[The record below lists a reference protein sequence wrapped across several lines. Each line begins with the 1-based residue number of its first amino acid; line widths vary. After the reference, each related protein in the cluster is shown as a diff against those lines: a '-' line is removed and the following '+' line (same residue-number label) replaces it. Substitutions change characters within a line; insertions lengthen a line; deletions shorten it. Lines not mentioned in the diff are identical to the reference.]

1 MERALVASDGGLRP
15 AVDSL
20 LREAVEVLRCN
31 YAIFDAERRLVD
43 HSASYAE
50 LHRAAFNAKPAGL
63 RYDDLMREAIR
74 QTLGDAT
81 PEIQAAELARRI
93 AAHGSDNP
101 GDFDRLYPGG
111 RWMRVAK
118 HRLSD
123 GHVAGL
129 AIDITTL
136 KEREAAIAASEARYR
151 ALIDTA
157 PVGIWHLDEGGR
169 TLFANARLA
178 VLYGGTVP
186 DSLAGAPLQQHDA
199 LASEGPFGFPCG
211 REIEAVIP
219 AQGNRHKAHVLVCAS
234 DWLPAPDGGGGRST
248 ILTLLDITPL
258 KAAQAQAEHLAWH
271 DALTDLGNRAQFQ
284 RALEKV
290 ADERHGA
297 VLLLVDLDHFKEVN
311 DRHGHAA
318 GDTMLRAVAVRL
330 RMAARHDD
338 LVCRLGGD
346 EFAILLRGSDAAQ
359 RAPAL
364 ADGLASALQQAV
376 PADGVQ
382 FAASASIGHAA
393 FPADAEDI
401 EGWQRAADLAL
412 YAAKHEGRGRVV
424 AFQQALL
431 DRAQQRRRL
440 VEAFV
445 EAIANDALR
454 LAWQPQFS
462 VPGPA
467 LRGAEAL
474 VRWPA
479 GSGGVGEALPG
490 SFLPVITEAGLLPA
504 LDTWVLNAA
513 LTQMAAW
520 IGVPGAPGIAA
531 INISAVTLSDPAFPA
546 RVGTAL
552 LRHRVPAEML
562 EIEVPEDVATRD
574 LDTIA
579 PVLEDLRALGVRLA
593 LDDFGGGL
601 SSISHLVRLPV
612 GLIKLDRSIIAGLP
626 GSQERAMLRAVVA
639 MAGSLGL
646 PVLAQGVETEAQL
659 FSVRREGCTLVQGYL
674 FGRPMTADTLVPRC
688 VLATA
693 SAREV
698 ATPIG

>member
-1 MERALVASDGGLRP
+1 MERALVASKGGLRP
-15 AVDSL
+15 AADSL
-20 LREAVEVLRCN
+20 LREAVEALRCN

-43 HSASYAE
+43 YSASYAE
-50 LHRAAFNAKPAGL
+50 LHRTAFEAIPAGL

-81 PEIQAAELARRI
+81 PAIQAAELARRI
-93 AAHGSDNP
+93 AAHESDSP

-118 HRLSD
+118 HRLSG

-129 AIDITTL
+129 AIDITAL

-178 VLYGGTVP
+178 ALYGGTVP
-186 DSLAGAPLQQHDA
+186 DSLAGAPLQRHDA

-211 REIEAVIP
+211 REVEAVIP
-219 AQGNRHKAHVLVCAS
+219 ARSNRPKAHVLVCAS
-234 DWLPAPDGGGGRST
+234 DWLPAPDGDSDRST

-271 DALTDLGNRAQFQ
+271 DALTGLGNRAQFQ
-284 RALEKV
+284 RALEEV
-290 ADERHGA
+290 ADERQDA
-297 VLLLVDLDHFKEVN
+297 VLLMVDLDHFKEVN
-311 DRHGHAA
+311 DRYGHAA
-318 GDTMLRAVAVRL
+318 GDAMLRAVAVHL
-330 RMAARHDD
+330 RMAAHHDD

-346 EFAILLRGSDAAQ
+346 EFAILLRGADAAQ

-376 PADGVQ
+376 PADGIQ
-382 FAASASIGHAA
+382 LAASASIGHAT
-393 FPADAEDI
+393 FPTDADDI

-412 YAAKHEGRGRVV
+412 YAAKHAGRGQAV
-424 AFQQALL
+424 AFQPVLL
-431 DRAQQRRRL
+431 DTVQQRRRF
-440 VEAFV
+440 VAAFT
-445 EAIANDALR
+445 EAIAVDALR
-454 LAWQPQFS
+454 LAWQPQVS
-462 VPGPA
+462 VPGRA

-479 GSGGVGEALPG
+479 GPSGIGEALPG
-490 SFLPVITEAGLLPA
+490 SFLPAIAEAGLLPA
-504 LDTWVLNAA
+504 LDIWVLDAA
-513 LTQMAAW
+513 LTQMSAW
-520 IGVPGAPGIAA
+520 VGMPGAPGIAA
-531 INISAVTLSDPAFPA
+531 INISAATLSDPAFPA

-574 LDTIA
+574 LDAIA

-601 SSISHLVRLPV
+601 SSISHLIRLPV
-612 GLIKLDRSIIAGLP
+612 GLVKLDRSIIAGLP
-626 GSQERAMLRAVVA
+626 GSSERAMLRAVVA

-646 PVLAQGVETEAQL
+646 PVLAEGVETDAQL

-674 FGRPMTADTLVPRC
+674 FGRPMAADVLVPQEAQCTGR
-688 VLATA
+688 VT
-693 SAREV
+693 
-698 ATPIG
+698 